1 MSLTPNGASPLAA
14 IKFKYSLSLI
24 EYSILSYNNYKEG
37 ILYKYINN
45 MLHWSQKPHY
55 VLISIRYL
63 HKFPRQRFLT
73 DRRTD
78 GRTPSQPIV
87 IPYFEVRYPKN
98 GLKYLFHYRIP
109 LKQVFVV
116 RTYGDLR
123 SLHVRYD
130 TSYVTMRYEKSIRT
144 VFCFNVEAVVVT
156 GNSDERANGQR
167 RPIS

>member
-1 MSLTPNGASPLAA
+1 MKPKTALRFN
-14 IKFKYSLSLI
+14 FN
-24 EYSILSYNNYKEG
+24 SI
-37 ILYKYINN
+37 
-45 MLHWSQKPHY
+45 P
-55 VLISIRYL
+55 
-63 HKFPRQRFLT
+63 HKFLRQRFLT

-78 GRTPSQPIV
+78 VRTPSQPIV